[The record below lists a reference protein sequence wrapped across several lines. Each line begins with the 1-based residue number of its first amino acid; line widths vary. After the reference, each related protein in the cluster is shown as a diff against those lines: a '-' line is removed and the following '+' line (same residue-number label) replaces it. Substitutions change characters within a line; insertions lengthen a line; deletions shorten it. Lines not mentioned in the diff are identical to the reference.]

1 MKTRLSTRSNRSVKD
16 VVGWAAGAEAAPF
29 AWPNAALDKTRTAQK
44 ITLRRRDEYYY
55 YRLY

>member
-1 MKTRLSTRSNRSVKD
+1 VTE
-16 VVGWAAGAEAAPF
+16 VVGCAAGAEAAPF

-44 ITLRRRDEYYY
+44 ITLRRMDEYY

>member
-1 MKTRLSTRSNRSVKD
+1 MKTRLSTRSNGNVTE
-16 VVGWAAGAEAAPF
+16 VVGCAAGAEAAPF

-44 ITLRRRDEYYY
+44 ITLRRMDEYY